1 MQLQMVTNRN
11 TTKETRMQNIN
22 YLVQESILES
32 EIVDLILE
40 VKSVESLKNIQKA
53 LNQRKQQLA

>member
-1 MQLQMVTNRN
+1 MA
-11 TTKETRMQNIN
+11 NIN
-22 YLVQESILES
+22 YIIEESILES
-32 EIVDLILE
+32 EIVVSILE

>member
-1 MQLQMVTNRN
+1 MT
-11 TTKETRMQNIN
+11 NIN
-22 YLVQESILES
+22 YIIEESILES
-32 EIVDLILE
+32 EIEVLILE